1 MATIIPNQD
10 FKHGREQYKQGESYE
25 VSPEEAYYFKMC
37 GWVGGEPAA
46 TGQPTTLEIHDGA
59 HGHESEVR

>member
-10 FKHGREQYKQGESYE
+10 FKHEREAYTKSESYE
-25 VSPEEAYYFKMC
+25 VPDEQAYYFKMC

-46 TGQPTTLEIHDGA
+46 TGQPATLDIHDGD
-59 HGHESEVR
+59 HGHESEVT